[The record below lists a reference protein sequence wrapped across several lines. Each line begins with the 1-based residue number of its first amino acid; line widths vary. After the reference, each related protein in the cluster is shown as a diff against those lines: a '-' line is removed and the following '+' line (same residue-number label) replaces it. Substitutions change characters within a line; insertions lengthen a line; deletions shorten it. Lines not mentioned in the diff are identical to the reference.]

1 MSDNNPF
8 GGMFGDI
15 FSLLGQQGPDA
26 WFTTATQLALNIA
39 RGEDGDPNP
48 LPIERQR
55 LEELAPLVARHVDS
69 LLGVSIDASVVAVN
83 RSALTTAAL
92 AQWRPLMEPM
102 VASTTSIGDGLDL
115 GDNQMM
121 AQMAAT
127 LGPLFSGF
135 QMGSVAGHFS
145 ERAWSLA
152 ALPLPRG
159 DTERQIVVNNLA
171 SFAEAWSLERD
182 EVYVFALAQEFLAS
196 LVLTQPGTGDALRAL
211 LIDTV
216 RESTKA
222 QGDLLT
228 RLQSMI
234 NPEDIA
240 GIMENPESL
249 LDGIE
254 MPDESEA
261 TRAINAAAS
270 VLLAFFDAAAHQITA
285 AILGPRPALV
295 EAYRRHRRS
304 DARGE
309 DAAAALFGIS
319 TQGEHHD
326 QAAAFVASLTQDHGL
341 RVFDA
346 LLRVDGLPSAAELLD
361 PTAWYERVTNSPL
374 A

>member
-1 MSDNNPF
+1 MSDNPF

-39 RGEDGDPNP
+39 RGQDSDPNA

-69 LLGVSIDASVVAVN
+69 LLGVSIDPSVVAVN
-83 RSALTTAAL
+83 RSALTMAAL
-92 AQWRPLMEPM
+92 NQWRPLMEPM
-102 VASTTSIGDGLDL
+102 VTSSATISEDLDL
-115 GDNQMM
+115 GENQMM
-121 AQMAAT
+121 AQMAAA

-135 QMGSVAGHFS
+135 QIGSVAGHFS

-152 ALPLPRG
+152 ALPLPRI
-159 DTERQIVVNNLA
+159 DAERQIVVNNLA

-216 RESTKA
+216 NESTKA

-228 RLQSMI
+228 KLQSMI
-234 NPEDIA
+234 NPDDIA
-240 GIMENPESL
+240 GLMENPESL

-254 MPDESEA
+254 MPEESDA

-270 VLLAFFDAAAHQITA
+270 VLLAFFESAAHQITES
-285 AILGPRPALV
+285 ILGPRPALV

-309 DAAAALFGIS
+309 DAAAALFGIA
-319 TQGEHHD
+319 TQGPHHD
-326 QAAAFVASLTQDHGL
+326 AATNFVTTLVAEHTLS
-341 RVFDA
+341 VFGA
-346 LLRVDGLPSAAELLD
+346 LLRVDGLPNAKELDD
-361 PTAWYERVTNSPL
+361 PNAWYERVTNSPL

>member
-1 MSDNNPF
+1 
-8 GGMFGDI
+8 
-15 FSLLGQQGPDA
+15 
-26 WFTTATQLALNIA
+26 
-39 RGEDGDPNP
+39 
-48 LPIERQR
+48 
-55 LEELAPLVARHVDS
+55 
-69 LLGVSIDASVVAVN
+69 
-83 RSALTTAAL
+83 
-92 AQWRPLMEPM
+92 
-102 VASTTSIGDGLDL
+102 
-115 GDNQMM
+115 
-121 AQMAAT
+121 
-127 LGPLFSGF
+127 
-135 QMGSVAGHFS
+135 MGSVAGHFS

-152 ALPLPRG
+152 ALPLPRS

-171 SFAEAWSLERD
+171 NFAESWSLEHD
-182 EVYVFALAQEFLAS
+182 EVYVFALALEFLAS

-222 QGDLLT
+222 QGDLLS

-234 NPEDIA
+234 NPDDIA
-240 GIMENPESL
+240 AIMENPESL

-254 MPDESEA
+254 MPEETDA

-270 VLLAFFDAAAHQITA
+270 VLLAFFESAAHQITE

-295 EAYRRHRRS
+295 EAYQRHRRS

-326 QAAAFVASLTQDHGL
+326 QAAAFVDTLSKEHSL

-346 LLRVDGLPSAAELLD
+346 LLRVDGLPSAAELTD
-361 PTAWYERVTNSPL
+361 PNTWYERVTNSPL

>member
-1 MSDNNPF
+1 
-8 GGMFGDI
+8 MFGDI

-26 WFTTATQLALNIA
+26 WYTTATQLALNIA
-39 RGEDGDPNP
+39 RGTDDDPNP
-48 LPIERQR
+48 MPIERQR
-55 LEELAPLVARHVDS
+55 LEELAPLVGRHIDA
-69 LLGVSIDASVVAVN
+69 LLGVSREASVVAVN
-83 RSALTTAAL
+83 RSALTAAAL
-92 AQWRPLMEPM
+92 AQWRPLMQPI
-102 VASTTSIGDGLDL
+102 VAGASAIGDGLDL

-121 AQMAAT
+121 AQMAAA
-127 LGPLFSGF
+127 LGPLFTGF

-152 ALPLPRG
+152 ALPLPRLDG
-159 DTERQIVVNNLA
+159 QRLIVVNNLK

-222 QGDLLT
+222 QGDLMT
-228 RLQSMI
+228 RLQEMI
-234 NPEDIA
+234 NPEDISEF
-240 GIMENPESL
+240 MSNPEAL
-249 LDGIE
+249 LNGIE
-254 MPDESEA
+254 MPEESVA

-270 VLLAFFDAAAHQITA
+270 VLVAFFESAAHEVTA

-295 EAYRRHRRS
+295 EAFQRHRRTG
-304 DARGE
+304 ARGE

-319 TQGEHHD
+319 TQGPHHD
-326 QAAAFVASLTQDHGL
+326 TAAAFVLAIKDEHTLK
-341 RVFDA
+341 VFDA
-346 LLRVDGLPSAAELLD
+346 LLRVDGLPSAAELEE
-361 PTAWYERVTNSPL
+361 PNTWYQRVTTSPL

>member
-1 MSDNNPF
+1 MSDNPF

-15 FSLLGQQGPDA
+15 FAMLGQQGPDA

-92 AQWRPLMEPM
+92 AQWRPLMEPLL
-102 VASTTSIGDGLDL
+102 ASTSTIGDNVDL

-121 AQMAAT
+121 SQMAAT

-152 ALPLPRG
+152 ALPLPRV
-159 DTERQIVVNNLA
+159 DAQRHIVVNNLA
-171 SFAEAWSLERD
+171 TFAGAWSLERD

-211 LIDTV
+211 LIDSI

-222 QGDLLT
+222 QGDLLS

-234 NPEDIA
+234 DPEDIA
-240 GIMENPESL
+240 DIMKHPESL

-254 MPDESEA
+254 IPDETDA

-270 VLLAFFDAAAHQITA
+270 VLLAFFDAGAHQITE

-295 EAYRRHRRS
+295 EAHRRHRRS

-319 TQGEHHD
+319 TQGEHHER
-326 QAAAFVASLTQDHGL
+326 AAAFVTALVEDHGL

-346 LLRVDGLPSAAELLD
+346 LLRVDGLPGAAELPD
-361 PTAWYERVTNSPL
+361 PSAWYERVTNSPL

>member
-1 MSDNNPF
+1 
-8 GGMFGDI
+8 
-15 FSLLGQQGPDA
+15 
-26 WFTTATQLALNIA
+26 
-39 RGEDGDPNP
+39 
-48 LPIERQR
+48 
-55 LEELAPLVARHVDS
+55 
-69 LLGVSIDASVVAVN
+69 
-83 RSALTTAAL
+83 
-92 AQWRPLMEPM
+92 
-102 VASTTSIGDGLDL
+102 
-115 GDNQMM
+115 
-121 AQMAAT
+121 
-127 LGPLFSGF
+127 
-135 QMGSVAGHFS
+135 
-145 ERAWSLA
+145 
-152 ALPLPRG
+152 
-159 DTERQIVVNNLA
+159 
-171 SFAEAWSLERD
+171 
-182 EVYVFALAQEFLAS
+182 
-196 LVLTQPGTGDALRAL
+196 

-222 QGDLLT
+222 QGDLLS

-249 LDGIE
+249 LEGIE
-254 MPDESEA
+254 MPEESDA

-270 VLLAFFDAAAHQITA
+270 VLLAFFDSAAHQITE

-326 QAAAFVASLTQDHGL
+326 QAAAFVATLAKEHTL

-346 LLRVDGLPSAAELLD
+346 LLRVDGLPSAPELSD
-361 PTAWYERVTNSPL
+361 PHAWYERVTNSPL